1 MKKARKGVKHMLP
14 RNKETT
20 FDNRDLFLM
29 LLCLWQDLTNQA
41 FVNISI
47 VVFVCC

>member
-1 MKKARKGVKHMLP
+1 MKKGRKGVKHMLP

-20 FDNRDLFLM
+20 FGNRDLFLV

-47 VVFVCC
+47 VVLVCC